1 MKGSVELKDST
12 DSPAI
17 TLMLKF
23 AKPYDFISYTN
34 RDEAVDIENELSNE
48 ESKIQYEDMTE
59 DQLNEIFFHVPE
71 QSMDFRQYIDYMN
84 RDYATKSKVKDGITA
99 AFDKTDD
106 HLTTDTVELYKDQL
120 KTAYNNQSLLWQ
132 VVISFDNEFLASQG
146 LFDKDSKKVD
156 QKTIKSVIRDNMPK
170 LLKAEGIENTAFW
183 WGNIHLNTDNIHVH
197 LGISEVQSA
206 RDIIYNESS
215 HQEERKGTFSQK
227 SMKSFK
233 SNVYNGL
240 LDDLTKAK
248 ILRKEQVIAN
258 LKTDLISHIKFENQA
273 TKNESQFYLEEAYT
287 HLPTDTRWRFGSNA
301 KNFAV
306 SKFYLNKFIDHY
318 LETEGKEYF
327 DNFQKETK
335 NFLDEYETA
344 YTSKNGGE
352 IYEKLRYVNN
362 NPHKQLSRKK
372 GYNKDDLFQK
382 RVVELRERIGNQVL
396 KYMKETPPIVSNS
409 DDSMPHFPKIRYLSV
424 DDLGQLIESMKNEPT
439 NDAKSVQELG
449 MYRAA
454 LRKKNLEIRKYVVE
468 NQMKI
473 LSSITP
479 VPSDKPYVN
488 LKIQES
494 REYLQLVQ
502 LQLKPSRKLTA
513 VEKQLKKDLEEKY
526 TDPVTLPIT
535 QATDICV
542 HQSVKQFKTEIET
555 MQSVKD
561 GSLVPL
567 ITGMDKQQY
576 TQLVENKIQ
585 VMIIK
590 NGIYNRN
597 KLISS
602 TQNVDEK
609 KKYKQQNSAA
619 FSNLKELYQV
629 LSTDNKKPIEDSY
642 QPGQLKW
649 TMKPSRGTASVTRG
663 NTHSQATSNAAINHS
678 NQTIR
683 ASKSFLSGLSQAIK
697 SGNKE
702 NMDAFMRKVYD
713 DEREEQEQ
721 RNRER

>member
-1 MKGSVELKDST
+1 MKDST
-12 DSPAI
+12 DTPAI

-34 RDEAVDIENELSNE
+34 RDEAVDIDNELSNE

-59 DQLNEIFFHVPE
+59 DQLNEIFFNVPE

-99 AFDKTDD
+99 AFDKTED
-106 HLTTDTVELYKDQL
+106 HLTTDNVELYKDQL
-120 KTAYNNQSLLWQ
+120 KIAYNNQSLLWQ

-146 LFDKDSKKVD
+146 LFDKESEKVD

-206 RDIIYNESS
+206 RDFIYNKSS

-227 SMKSFK
+227 SIKSFK

-273 TKNESQFYLEEAYT
+273 TKNASQFYLEEAYT

-362 NPHKQLSRKK
+362 KPHKQLSRKK
-372 GYNKDDLFQK
+372 GYNKDELFQK
-382 RVVELRERIGNQVL
+382 RVAELRERIGNQVL
-396 KYMKETPPIVSNS
+396 KYMKETPPIVGKS
-409 DDSMPHFPKIRYLSV
+409 DDSMSHFPKIQFLSV

-439 NDAKSVQELG
+439 NDPKSIQELG

-454 LRKKNLEIRKYVVE
+454 LRKKNLEIRKLAVE
-468 NQMKI
+468 NQIKI

-479 VPSDKPYVN
+479 VPSDKPYVD

-494 REYLQLVQ
+494 REYLQLVH
-502 LQLKPSRKLTA
+502 LQLKSSRKLTA
-513 VEKQLKKDLEEKY
+513 AEKQLKKDLEEKY
-526 TDPVTLPIT
+526 TDPVTLSIT
-535 QATDICV
+535 EATDTCV
-542 HQSVKQFKTEIET
+542 NQSVK
-555 MQSVKD
+555 
-561 GSLVPL
+561 
-567 ITGMDKQQY
+567 
-576 TQLVENKIQ
+576 
-585 VMIIK
+585 
-590 NGIYNRN
+590 R
-597 KLISS
+597 
-602 TQNVDEK
+602 
-609 KKYKQQNSAA
+609 
-619 FSNLKELYQV
+619 
-629 LSTDNKKPIEDSY
+629 
-642 QPGQLKW
+642 
-649 TMKPSRGTASVTRG
+649 
-663 NTHSQATSNAAINHS
+663 
-678 NQTIR
+678 
-683 ASKSFLSGLSQAIK
+683 
-697 SGNKE
+697 
-702 NMDAFMRKVYD
+702 FMMLG
-713 DEREEQEQ
+713 
-721 RNRER
+721 